1 MNEIINPHQLV
12 KPIGYAHAF
21 STSGGK
27 TVYLGG
33 QVSFDSKGNVVH
45 VGDIVGQFRQ
55 TIANL
60 QVCVEEAGGKL
71 TDIVKLTIF
80 VKDRDLYKEHLKEIG
95 SVYREFFGKY
105 FPAMTLVE
113 VSNLFE
119 DLVLMEIEG
128 IAIIHS

>member
-1 MNEIINPHQLV
+1 MNELINPASLV
-12 KPIGYAHAF
+12 KPVGYSHAVA
-21 STSGGK
+21 STGGK

-33 QVSFDSKGNVVH
+33 QVSFDSNGNVAH
-45 VGDIVGQFRQ
+45 VGDVVGQFRQ

-60 QVCVEEAGGKL
+60 KVCVEEAGGKL

-95 SVYREFFGKY
+95 GVYREFFGKY

-128 IAIIHS
+128 IAVIH